1 MKRSTF
7 FAIAVMALLSLFA
20 TVTNAQETI
29 KATDVE
35 ITLNGDVATVTLSSV
50 TITRAINA
58 LCEQG
63 INSKTN
69 SVLVPGV
76 WEVSYD
82 GNGYTPKHSGT
93 ALEGSPFK
101 AKADAVKAM
110 KLAMKAYYA
119 ANKTLASK

>member
-1 MKRSTF
+1 MKKF
-7 FAIAVMALLSLFA
+7 FIMLVVVLTSSVVTIA
-20 TVTNAQETI
+20 QTI
-29 KATDVE
+29 DTPDVS
-35 ITLNGDVATVTLSSV
+35 ITLNGDVSTVTLKSVSS
-50 TITRAINA
+50 TRAINE

-82 GNGYTPKHSGT
+82 VAGYTPKKQGNP
-93 ALEGSPFK
+93 LEGSPFK

-110 KLAMKAYYA
+110 KLAMKQWYA
-119 ANKTLASK
+119 AKGTLAAN